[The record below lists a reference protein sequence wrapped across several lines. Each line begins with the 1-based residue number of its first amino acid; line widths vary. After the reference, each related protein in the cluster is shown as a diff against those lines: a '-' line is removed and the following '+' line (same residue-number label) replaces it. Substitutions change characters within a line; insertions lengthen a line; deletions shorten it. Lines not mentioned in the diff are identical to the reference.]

1 MPRFTPF
8 RLAAVCALAVAV
20 SLAVSAPALAKGFS
34 ADLRVVGKGSRTL
47 AEGPVTTATTS
58 VKTSPGATCFGAGSG
73 GSGKSVS
80 IKGDTAMGVLARASK
95 STAALRPL
103 TITDAFDFGLAIC
116 GVGGNVA
123 KGLTSWYLKVNHKS
137 LMVSGD
143 AAKIRSGDE
152 VLWALVKSDPKT
164 FAYPNE
170 LSLVAPERVTAGR
183 EFTVRAY
190 SYDEKGKRKP
200 ASGVRVTGAAGPTG
214 ADGRTTV
221 TLSKPAL
228 LAATKSGE
236 IPSARVPVCIGSRC
250 PSAAR

>member
-8 RLAAVCALAVAV
+8 RLAAVCALAFAV
-20 SLAVSAPALAKGFS
+20 SLSIAAPALAKGFS
-34 ADLRVVGKGSRTL
+34 ADLRVVGTGSKTL
-47 AEGPVTTATTS
+47 AEKQVITATTS
-58 VKTSPGATCFGAGSG
+58 VKTAPGATCFGAGSG
-73 GSGKSVS
+73 GSGASVS
-80 IKGDTAMGVLARASK
+80 IKGNTAMGLLARASK

-103 TITDAFDFGLAIC
+103 AITDAFDFGLAVC
-116 GVGGNVA
+116 AVGNSVA
-123 KGLTSWYLKVNHKS
+123 KGMASWYLKINHKS
-137 LMVSGD
+137 LLVSGD
-143 AAKIRSGDE
+143 AAKIRPGDE

-170 LSLVAPERVTAGR
+170 LSLLAPERVAAGK

-200 ASGVRVTGAAGPTG
+200 AAGVKVTGADGPTG
-214 ADGRTTV
+214 ADGKATV

-236 IPSARVPVCIGSRC
+236 IPSARVPVCVGSRC
-250 PSAAR
+250 PAAAR